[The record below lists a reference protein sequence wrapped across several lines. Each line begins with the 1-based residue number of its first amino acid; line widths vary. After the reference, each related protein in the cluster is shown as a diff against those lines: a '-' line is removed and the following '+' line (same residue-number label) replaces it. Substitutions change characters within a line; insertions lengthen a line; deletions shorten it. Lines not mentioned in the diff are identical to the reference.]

1 MQAESTP
8 SEVKVIAGYLKGREI
23 DALIG
28 KRTHPM
34 SEKARGG
41 LFNVLGDLSGLEVLD
56 AFAGTGALSIE
67 AISRGAKKIISIDID
82 KKANNVLKQN
92 IKSLQIED
100 KIKAINANV
109 SGWSDNNVGAQFD
122 IVISAPPYDGIK
134 LPILKK
140 LVSHVKSNGLYI
152 LDWPGK
158 MEIPQFDSL
167 SIVTNKNYG
176 DAQLVFYKKTG

>member
-1 MQAESTP
+1 MRIIAGSLKGQQILTP
-8 SEVKVIAGYLKGREI
+8 SGH
-23 DALIG
+23 
-28 KRTHPM
+28 RTHPM
-34 SEKARGG
+34 SEKVRGG
-41 LFNVLGDLSGLEVLD
+41 LFNVLGDLDGLNILD
-56 AFAGTGALSIE
+56 AFAGSGALSIE
-67 AISRGAKKIISIDID
+67 AISRGAKNVVAIDID

-92 IKSLQIED
+92 IKLLNIED
-100 KIKAINANV
+100 KIKAINANA

-134 LPILKK
+134 MPILIK

-158 MEIPQFDSL
+158 IEIPLFDSL

-176 DAQLVFYKKTG
+176 DAQLIFYKKTG